1 MNVMDESIL
10 NLFKSIRGLVY
21 DRTPAPLIHLK
32 LKDSSVPHVF
42 SYEKDFATPEKVAKS
57 FFILWL
63 KNASN
68 EEVKLGISTNIL
80 SDMLEALTALNSPV
94 IQVATSWNYDEYFAT
109 SETVAISPIDLK
121 DNLVTIYAKKLF
133 TDRHLLD
140 IIQKYFLKF
149 STTKEVVTYENFKS
163 FVDSANL
170 KDLRHLSLW
179 CAYYLVEQR
188 RLQEYLE
195 AKGGH
200 QFTNSNSFGEV
211 PTIAKNVSD
220 FSTSVTV
227 GDVFSLSEQDPARSS
242 RWDKV
247 SKDNIFDDFNGFWW
261 KYQQH
266 LKLIFER
273 EFGDYSLR
281 TNDGYTTKFEVEN
294 LSWYNAHYL
303 EHPHNFNFYP
313 HSKIFR

>member
-1 MNVMDESIL
+1 
-10 NLFKSIRGLVY
+10 
-21 DRTPAPLIHLK
+21 
-32 LKDSSVPHVF
+32 
-42 SYEKDFATPEKVAKS
+42 
-57 FFILWL
+57 
-63 KNASN
+63 
-68 EEVKLGISTNIL
+68 
-80 SDMLEALTALNSPV
+80 MLEALMTLSSP
-94 IQVATSWNYDEYFAT
+94 ILQVATSWNYDESFT
-109 SETVAISPIDLK
+109 TFDTVAVPPTILK
-121 DNLVTIYAKKLF
+121 DNLITIYAKRLF

-140 IIQKYFLKF
+140 IVQKYFLKF
-149 STTKEVVTYENFKS
+149 STTKEVVTYENFKA
-163 FVDSANL
+163 FVNSANL

-200 QFTNSNSFGEV
+200 QFTNSESFGEV
-211 PTIAKNVSD
+211 PTVAKNVSD

-227 GDVFSLSEQDPARSS
+227 GDVFNLSEQDPARSS

-266 LKLIFER
+266 LRLIFER

-281 TNDGYTTKFEVEN
+281 TNDGYVTKFNVEN
-294 LSWYNAHYL
+294 LSWYNSHYL